1 MNTSF
6 NILELGQA
14 DLRRIARPVSEI
26 NDAVLQQQIDE
37 LITFVQQRGGMGIA
51 ATQVGINQRFFI
63 MSSHPNE
70 RYPYAPE
77 MPSTCVINPE
87 IVWHSTQT
95 EKDWE
100 GCLSVPGLRALVPR
114 YQHIQVR
121 YWLRDGSQVETAYEG
136 FMARLFQ
143 HELDHLDG
151 KVFVDRVESSMEMMT
166 ESSWRSML
174 AEKSKG
180 RDNNGTAV

>member
-1 MNTSF
+1 MNPDF
-6 NILELGQA
+6 QILELGQT
-14 DLRRIARPVSEI
+14 DLRRISQPVTDLHNAAFQHSIDALI
-26 NDAVLQQQIDE
+26 N
-37 LITFVQQRGGMGIA
+37 FVQQRGGMGIA

-70 RYPYAPE
+70 RYPYAPD
-77 MPSTCVINPE
+77 MRATCVINPE
-87 IVWHSTQT
+87 ILWHSTDT

-114 YQHIQVR
+114 YQQIKVR
-121 YWLRDGSQVETAYEG
+121 YWLRDGSLVETEYKD

-151 KVFVDRVESSMEMMT
+151 KLFVDRVESTLEMMT
-166 ESSWRSML
+166 ESCWRSML
-174 AEKSKG
+174 SETTK
-180 RDNNGTAV
+180 DNH

>member
-6 NILELGQA
+6 NILELGQD
-14 DLRRIARPVSEI
+14 DLRRIAPPVSEI
-26 NDAVLQQQIDE
+26 NDPVLQQKIDD

-77 MPSTCVINPE
+77 MPATCVINPE
-87 IVWHSTQT
+87 IVWHSAHT
-95 EKDWE
+95 EKDW
-100 GCLSVPGLRALVPR
+100 
-114 YQHIQVR
+114 
-121 YWLRDGSQVETAYEG
+121 LRDATQVETTYEG
-136 FMARLFQ
+136 FMSRLFQ

-151 KVFVDRVESSMEMMT
+151 KVFVDRVESTMEMMT

-180 RDNNGTAV
+180 RDNNGTTV

>member
-1 MNTSF
+1 MNTDF
-6 NILELGQA
+6 EILELGRPN
-14 DLRRIARPVSEI
+14 LRRVAQPVTDIGET
-26 NDAVLQQQIDE
+26 DLQQKIDR
-37 LITFVQQRGGMGIA
+37 LIAFVKQRGGMGIA

-70 RYPYAPE
+70 RYPYAPD
-77 MPSTCVINPE
+77 MPATCVINPE
-87 IVWHSTQT
+87 IVWHSNNI

-114 YQHIQVR
+114 YQQIKVR
-121 YWLRDGSQVETAYEG
+121 YWLRDGALVETEYHD

-151 KVFVDRVESSMEMMT
+151 KVFVDRVESTMDMMT

-174 AEKSKG
+174 AEQSK
-180 RDNNGTAV
+180 DNDK

>member
-6 NILELGQA
+6 NILELGEA
-14 DLRRIARPVSEI
+14 DLRRIAPPVSEI
-26 NDAVLQQQIDE
+26 NDPVLQQKIDD

-77 MPSTCVINPE
+77 MPATCVINPE
-87 IVWHSTQT
+87 IVWHSAHT

-100 GCLSVPGLRALVPR
+100 GLSLI
-114 YQHIQVR
+114 HI
-121 YWLRDGSQVETAYEG
+121 
-136 FMARLFQ
+136 
-143 HELDHLDG
+143 
-151 KVFVDRVESSMEMMT
+151 
-166 ESSWRSML
+166 
-174 AEKSKG
+174 
-180 RDNNGTAV
+180 

>member
-1 MNTSF
+1 MKTDF
-6 NILELGQA
+6 DILELGQS
-14 DLRRIARPVSEI
+14 DLRRIAEPVTDIQSTVFQQKI
-26 NDAVLQQQIDE
+26 DA
-37 LITFVQQRGGMGIA
+37 LIEFVKQRGGMGIA

-63 MSSHPNE
+63 MSSHPND
-70 RYPYAPE
+70 RYPYAPD
-77 MPSTCVINPE
+77 MPATSVINPE
-87 IVWHSTQT
+87 IVWHSDAM

-114 YQHIQVR
+114 YQQIKVR
-121 YWLRDGSQVETAYEG
+121 YLLRNGELVETEYHD

-151 KVFVDRVESSMEMMT
+151 KVFVDRVESSLDMMT

-174 AEKSKG
+174 TQQSG
-180 RDNNGTAV
+180 DNDK

>member
-1 MNTSF
+1 MNTNF
-6 NILELGQA
+6 EILELGQS
-14 DLRRIARPVSEI
+14 DLRRVALPVTDI
-26 NDAVLQQQIDE
+26 NDVVLQQNIDD
-37 LITFVQQRGGMGIA
+37 LIVFVQQRGGMGIA

-70 RYPYAPE
+70 RYPYAPD
-77 MPSTCVINPE
+77 MPATCVINPE
-87 IVWHSTQT
+87 IIWHSAAV

-114 YQHIQVR
+114 YQQIEVR
-121 YWLRDGSQVETAYEG
+121 YSLRDGTQIQVKYDD

-151 KVFVDRVESSMEMMT
+151 KVFVDRVESTMDMMT

-174 AEKSKG
+174 AEKARSNAK
-180 RDNNGTAV
+180 

>member
-1 MNTSF
+1 MNTNF
-6 NILELGQA
+6 EILELGQT
-14 DLRRIARPVSEI
+14 DLRRVAVPVI
-26 NDAVLQQQIDE
+26 DIHDVTLQQNIDA
-37 LITFVQQRGGMGIA
+37 LIAFVQQRGGMGIA

-70 RYPYAPE
+70 RYPYAPD
-77 MPSTCVINPE
+77 MPATCVINPE
-87 IVWHSTQT
+87 IIWHSEAI

-100 GCLSVPGLRALVPR
+100 GCLSVPGLRSLVPR
-114 YQHIQVR
+114 YQQIEVR
-121 YWLRDGSQVETAYEG
+121 YSLRDGTHIEVKYDD

-151 KVFVDRVESSMEMMT
+151 KVFVDRVESTMDMVT

-174 AEKSKG
+174 AEKSK
-180 RDNNGTAV
+180 DSNK

>member
-1 MNTSF
+1 MNTDF
-6 NILELGQA
+6 DILELGQA
-14 DLRRIARPVSEI
+14 DLRRIAQPVPDISDI
-26 NDAVLQQQIDE
+26 AFQQTIDA
-37 LITFVQQRGGMGIA
+37 LITFVKQRGGMGIA

-77 MPSTCVINPE
+77 MPATCVINPE
-87 IVWHSTQT
+87 IISYSHEQI
-95 EKDWE
+95 KDWE

-114 YQHIQVR
+114 YQQIEVR
-121 YWLRDGSQVETAYEG
+121 YWLRDGTLVETEYHD

-151 KVFVDRVESSMEMMT
+151 KVFVDRVESTLDMMT
-166 ESSWRSML
+166 ESSWRAML
-174 AEKSKG
+174 SDKKSG
-180 RDNNGTAV
+180 R